1 MTCVWGMM
9 LCQTSS
15 AVLNYIFKKH
25 CSKNLKEDFE
35 NVSDLNGKNYCCI
48 SIIWASTCVSNGRM
62 PHRWMGIMNIINL
75 QRLNPKTPRDTAK
88 LPAVARIQCAT
99 AGEAGLPVQPVEGPV
114 SPSATSRDTD
124 LSWMSNW
131 CKHRQKRWGG
141 NDVWD
146 FQL

>member
-1 MTCVWGMM
+1 MTCVFEAWCSVRQAQ
-9 LCQTSS
+9 LFWIT
-15 AVLNYIFKKH
+15 LKKH

-48 SIIWASTCVSNGRM
+48 SIIWARTCVSNGRM
-62 PHRWMGIMNIINL
+62 PHRWMDMNIINL
-75 QRLNPKTPRDTAK
+75 QRLNSKTPRDTAK

-114 SPSATSRDTD
+114 SPSATSRHTD
-124 LSWMSNW
+124 LSRMSNW
-131 CKHRQKRWGG
+131 WKHRQKRRGG